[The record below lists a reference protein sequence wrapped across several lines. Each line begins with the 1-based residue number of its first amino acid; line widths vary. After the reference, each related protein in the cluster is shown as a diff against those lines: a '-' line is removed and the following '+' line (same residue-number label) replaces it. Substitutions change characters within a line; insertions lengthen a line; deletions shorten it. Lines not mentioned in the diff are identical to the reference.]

1 MSTNEILLK
10 EMEQIENYSRDCYN
24 SYNHIWEKV
33 LEDHQRKV
41 SGVTF
46 TSELDFVL
54 ELGNLILERNVYG
67 EKYNVLIE
75 ELDRKGKELL
85 AKGAGTDIIKK
96 MSYLMDEIISES
108 SSLDIE
114 VNVAGDAYGNYV
126 DGKLGDTMFEVSSFS
141 KYTKEWWNDKF
152 YSTPEGKEI
161 LRKRIEKEEQQH
173 KKAVEKQQSKA
184 KEALMFLLNEKYEK
198 DMAQV
203 ITLVNELSSKIEN
216 SKLEVLELN
225 EKLVKLEDDKETKN
239 NIIEAYF
246 SEMVESSKVKMK
258 NTKVDIEEYKK
269 KIASLK
275 IEDDQIKKEIK
286 ELSLFDL
293 KEKKKL
299 QEKKRIIENEL
310 SQCLININNLE
321 SELRGLIGEK
331 YSLITEEQQSVAI
344 ITDQITSIKEKLND
358 LNIKIHEDTSDY
370 NKYCEVLKNEREK
383 IMEQVEKDA
392 SDLTG
397 DEAAKNICLKKDI
410 YLFFRDEI
418 SIPIT
423 VNECRTLNSGDVA
436 TLSNLQLSALMNQLV
451 KMGLLTKT
459 EKEKKLYFSI

>member
-1 MSTNEILLK
+1 
-10 EMEQIENYSRDCYN
+10 
-24 SYNHIWEKV
+24 
-33 LEDHQRKV
+33 
-41 SGVTF
+41 
-46 TSELDFVL
+46 
-54 ELGNLILERNVYG
+54 
-67 EKYNVLIE
+67 
-75 ELDRKGKELL
+75 
-85 AKGAGTDIIKK
+85 
-96 MSYLMDEIISES
+96 
-108 SSLDIE
+108 
-114 VNVAGDAYGNYV
+114 
-126 DGKLGDTMFEVSSFS
+126 
-141 KYTKEWWNDKF
+141 
-152 YSTPEGKEI
+152 
-161 LRKRIEKEEQQH
+161 
-173 KKAVEKQQSKA
+173 
-184 KEALMFLLNEKYEK
+184 
-198 DMAQV
+198 
-203 ITLVNELSSKIEN
+203 
-216 SKLEVLELN
+216 
-225 EKLVKLEDDKETKN
+225 
-239 NIIEAYF
+239 
-246 SEMVESSKVKMK
+246 MK
-258 NTKVDIEEYKK
+258 NAKVDIEEYKK

-392 SDLTG
+392 SDLTD

-423 VNECRTLNSGDVA
+423 VNECRTLNSGEVA
-436 TLSNLQLSALMNQLV
+436 TLSNSKLSALMNQLV

-459 EKEKKLYFSI
+459 EKEKKFYFSI